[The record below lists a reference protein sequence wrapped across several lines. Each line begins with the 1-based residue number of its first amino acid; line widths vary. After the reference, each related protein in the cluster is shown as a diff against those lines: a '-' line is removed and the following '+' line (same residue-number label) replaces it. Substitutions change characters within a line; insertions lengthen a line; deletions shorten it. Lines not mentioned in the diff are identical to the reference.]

1 MFGGIALTGILIV
14 AFVVVVI
21 IAIIAMRFVAT
32 PTIDATGQIPTS
44 VRTQATL
51 NQHAFSPE
59 QLSQIH
65 SLVAQGQKIVA
76 IKQVREWTGLGL
88 AEAKSLVDALGD
100 LNLSSNNHT
109 QVTQSSYALT
119 AEQMQQLLGLV
130 AQGNKIEAIKH
141 VREWLGFDLAAAKQF
156 VDTLEKGAQVS
167 QSTTTNNAVLSAEH
181 ILQIRDLIKQG
192 NKIAAIKLVRDLTG
206 LGLAEA
212 KQLVDGLG

>member
-44 VRTQATL
+44 ARAQATL

-109 QVTQSSYALT
+109 QATQGSYALT

>member
-44 VRTQATL
+44 VRAQATL